1 MITSWQD
8 ILDKNTTSK
17 PVVVGGLPRAGTT
30 ATYRELGY
38 LMPDKLK
45 TEEYLNPYYKYN
57 YDQYKITMDIKT
69 MAEIAQHKNVNDH
82 AVNIE
87 ELREKI
93 HQIEIRGGWANNFM
107 KVLPLHLR
115 NVGLVNR
122 ELAVEIA
129 QAHFWILLI
138 RRKWEE
144 CLLSNLYSNKFNKFH
159 YYGDEQLIEEQFE
172 GSIDKLNNF
181 LRHFE
186 VLPRQIHVGI
196 RDYTF
201 IYKEEVETLPSVYST
216 KTVSEQDLSS
226 LKAPPPRNDKGK
238 SDRIKQMMTNYDQIM
253 DLANTWMETKL
264 ESTSNGMFYLDENK
278 LLTVN
283 EEYKK

>member
-17 PVVVGGLPRAGTT
+17 PVIVGGLPRSGTT
-30 ATYRELGY
+30 AVYRELGY
-38 LMPDKLK
+38 LLPDKFK

-57 YDQYKITMDIKT
+57 YDQGNIIMDTKT
-69 MAEIAQHKNVNDH
+69 MVEIAKHKNVNDH
-82 AVNIE
+82 AVNID
-87 ELREKI
+87 ELHEKI

-107 KVLPLHLR
+107 KVLPIHLR
-115 NVGLVNR
+115 NIGLVNR

-129 QAHFWILLI
+129 QTHFWILVI

-144 CLLSNLYSNKFNKFH
+144 CLLSNLYSNNFNKFH
-159 YYGDEQLIEEQFE
+159 YYGNEQLIEEKFE

-181 LRHFE
+181 LKHFD
-186 VLPRQIHVGI
+186 VLPRQIDVAI
-196 RDYTF
+196 KDYAF
-201 IYKEEVETLPSVYST
+201 IYKEEVETLPSVYATNTTS
-216 KTVSEQDLSS
+216 KQDLSS
-226 LKAPPPRNDKGK
+226 VKAPPPRNDKGK
-238 SDRIKQMMTNYDQIM
+238 SERIIQMMTNYDQIM
-253 DLANTWMETKL
+253 DLANTWMETNL
-264 ESTSNGMFYLDENK
+264 ESVSNGMFYLDENK